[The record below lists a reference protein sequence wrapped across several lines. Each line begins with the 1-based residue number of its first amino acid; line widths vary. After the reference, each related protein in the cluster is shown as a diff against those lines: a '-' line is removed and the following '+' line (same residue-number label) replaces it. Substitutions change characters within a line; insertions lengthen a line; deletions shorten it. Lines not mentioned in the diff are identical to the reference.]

1 MVIKA
6 KTQMLTDLPLNLSFF
21 FPDNLKLP
29 ERYKYT
35 HTHYSFL
42 DQEQI
47 TDTVITLWLDW
58 YEAYVNLENAFLSY
72 FILFALNVFF
82 FFVLSNATELNVL
95 LFFSFSFFFCTAQGF
110 QGLNEV
116 CTLEISLHSPLL
128 TATSFFF
135 LSTSF
140 PVVFMMNK

>member
-35 HTHYSFL
+35 HAHYSFL

-82 FFVLSNATELNVL
+82 FFCSIQCNWTECVAF
-95 LFFSFSFFFCTAQGF
+95 LFFF
-110 QGLNEV
+110 
-116 CTLEISLHSPLL
+116 
-128 TATSFFF
+128 FFF
-135 LSTSF
+135 LHSTRLSGPEWGVYTRNF
-140 PVVFMMNK
+140 SPFTIVNSNKLFFFKHFISSSLHDE

>member
-82 FFVLSNATELNVL
+82 FFSFYPMQLNWMCC
-95 LFFSFSFFFCTAQGF
+95 FSFLFLFFCTAQGF

>member
-82 FFVLSNATELNVL
+82 FFSFYPMQLNWMCCFSFL
-95 LFFSFSFFFCTAQGF
+95 FLFFLHSTRLSGPEWGVYTRNFSPFTIVNSNKLFFFKHF
-110 QGLNEV
+110 
-116 CTLEISLHSPLL
+116 ISSSLHDE
-128 TATSFFF
+128 
-135 LSTSF
+135 
-140 PVVFMMNK
+140 

>member
-82 FFVLSNATELNVL
+82 FFLFYPMQLNWMCC
-95 LFFSFSFFFCTAQGF
+95 FSFFSFFFCTAQGF